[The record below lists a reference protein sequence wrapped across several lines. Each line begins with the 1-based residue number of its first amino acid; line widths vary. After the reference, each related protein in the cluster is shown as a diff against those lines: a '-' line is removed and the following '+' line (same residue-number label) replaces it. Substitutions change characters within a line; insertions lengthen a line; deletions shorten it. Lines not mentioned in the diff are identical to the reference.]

1 MLGPLLGLLSAA
13 SFALNVTVIRR
24 AVLLASASQ
33 ATIVTVFAGVP
44 IALIMAAAT
53 GQLFRISSLSGTSI
67 LLLIGGGISQFVI
80 GRYGNYKSIQC
91 LGATASAPLR
101 SLAAVFSVALAIIF
115 LDEKITFLMGVAITL
130 LIISPLFTLQIAG
143 GSRKASIAASDE
155 AAPPSPPS
163 QGSSSGSPAK
173 AHPVFVRKQAEGYL
187 WGLVMGVGYG
197 STVLFIRAAL
207 KDSGMAIAGVL
218 IAYVAGAVVLFIIFA
233 ATKQLADAKGVTRE
247 AAPWYMLATVSILL
261 AHTFRFIGF
270 SIAPVTLIAPFQE
283 ISALFVMFFSY
294 FINRRAE
301 VFGSRVFLAVIVAIS
316 GAALLASQA

>member
-44 IALIMAAAT
+44 IALVMAAAT

-67 LLLIGGGISQFVI
+67 LLLIAGGISQFVI

-115 LDEKITFLMGVAITL
+115 LDEKVNFLMGLAITL
-130 LIISPLFTLQIAG
+130 LIISPLFTLQIG
-143 GSRKASIAASDE
+143 GRSRKSTTAASDVPT
-155 AAPPSPPS
+155 PPSG
-163 QGSSSGSPAK
+163 GSSSETPPR

-233 ATKQLADAKGVTRE
+233 ATKQLADARGVTRE

-283 ISALFVMFFSY
+283 ISALFVMLFSY

-301 VFGSRVFLAVIVAIS
+301 VFGSRVFLAIIVAIS